1 MGKTAVSVLEF
12 QAHKVPEFK
21 EQTSK
26 DWVLYG
32 TEAPWINRYPDYLL
46 HIYDRS
52 AKHYAIVNGKVD
64 YVIGQGVSVNDRGL
78 NTEQVAKLSK
88 FINEPNPMQNLN
100 DLIAMCSLDLEI
112 FGGFALEILYDKKG
126 KMAEIYHAEFAKY
139 RVNKDGKTFYH
150 CDDWKKAKADT
161 ITTIPAFDWNKP
173 SGKQLLYIKAYH
185 PKADHYP
192 LPPYLGAIP
201 YIELDSEIA
210 NFHLNSVKNGFMAGT
225 VFSFNNGQPTEEEQ
239 EKIEEKIEEKFSGTD
254 NANKILL
261 LFNDSKEQGVQI
273 DPMSS
278 NGFEDRFDILN
289 KTVQQEIFSGHR
301 VVDPALFGIKEEGV
315 FSGRTQIRDSYELF
329 KNTYVRARQAFI
341 IDIFNELAALNGF
354 EKRLSIID
362 SEPISEGYS
371 EMTKVSVMTT
381 DEVREATGLPVI
393 EATGGTSDSKEKDAQ
408 TGLKGSV
415 GGVTGIITV
424 LQNVRSGLIAE
435 GSAIELLIQ
444 LYGFSPEIAR
454 AIVTGQSVAAAPVVA
469 EQMRGVLEEDFI
481 ENRIADAF
489 ATVGLSLSEWEV
501 VKPLRHCHFNSEQEW
516 MAFEDGVK
524 RYGFEAD
531 PFLMGVLNAIKENPV
546 VTYSAIAELLGTSV
560 DVVAQGVIELARQ
573 GLLTVGSQTVAGS
586 TQIAY
591 EVSKNG
597 LSELAKAKPMGVSFK
612 IAYRYVKSQEATGA
626 DVLPTT
632 RQFCRKMI
640 ASSES
645 RLWTSEDIQAI
656 SMRED
661 RNVWLRRGGFW
672 TSKGTDVT
680 TSYCRHSW
688 ESVIVKSKV

>member
-12 QAHKVPEFK
+12 AAHKVPEFK
-21 EQTSK
+21 EQASK

-64 YVIGQGVSVNDRGL
+64 YVIGQGISVNDRGL

-371 EMTKVSVMTT
+371 EMTKVSVMTR
-381 DEVREATGLPVI
+381 DEIREAVGLPPMQPAQI
-393 EATGGTSDSKEKDAQ
+393 ATELKLASEDSE
-408 TGLKGSV
+408 T
-415 GGVTGIITV
+415 
-424 LQNVRSGLIAE
+424 
-435 GSAIELLIQ
+435 
-444 LYGFSPEIAR
+444 
-454 AIVTGQSVAAAPVVA
+454 
-469 EQMRGVLEEDFI
+469 

-501 VKPLRHCHFNSEQEW
+501 VKPLRHCHFNSEKEW

-524 RYGFEAD
+524 RYGFDAD

-573 GLLTVGSQTVAGS
+573 GLLSVGSQTVAGS
-586 TQIAY
+586 SQIAY

-597 LSELAKAKPMGVSFK
+597 LSELANAKPLGVSFK
-612 IAYRYVKSQEATGA
+612 IAYRYVRSDQAKGPII
-626 DVLPTT
+626 LPTS
-632 RQFCRKMI
+632 RKFCKDLV
-640 ASSES
+640 AFGES
-645 RLWTSEDIQAI
+645 KVWTSEQIQEI
-656 SMRED
+656 SMRVD

-672 TSKGTDVT
+672 RHENGWVT
-680 TSYCRHSW
+680 PYCRHSW

>member
-21 EQTSK
+21 EQASK
-26 DWVLYG
+26 DWILYG

-88 FINEPNPMQNLN
+88 FINEPNPMQSLN

-329 KNTYVRARQAFI
+329 KNTYVRARQSFI

-371 EMTKVSVMTT
+371 EMTKVSVMTR
-381 DEVREATGLPVI
+381 DEIREAVGLPPMQPAQI
-393 EATGGTSDSKEKDAQ
+393 ATE
-408 TGLKGSV
+408 LKLAS
-415 GGVTGIITV
+415 
-424 LQNVRSGLIAE
+424 
-435 GSAIELLIQ
+435 
-444 LYGFSPEIAR
+444 
-454 AIVTGQSVAAAPVVA
+454 
-469 EQMRGVLEEDFI
+469 EDFES

-501 VKPLRHCHFNSEQEW
+501 VKPLRHCHFNSEKEW

-524 RYGFEAD
+524 RYGFDAD

-573 GLLTVGSQTVAGS
+573 GLLSVGSQTVAGS
-586 TQIAY
+586 SQIAY

-632 RQFCRKMI
+632 RQFCRKMM
-640 ASSES
+640 ASSETK
-645 RLWTSEDIQAI
+645 LWTSEDIQAI

-661 RNVWLRRGGFW
+661 RNVWMRRGGFW
-672 TSKGTDVT
+672 TRKGTDVT
-680 TSYCRHSW
+680 TSYCRHAW

>member
-12 QAHKVPEFK
+12 AAHKVPEFK
-21 EQTSK
+21 EQNGK

-32 TEAPWINRYPDYLL
+32 TDENWVNRYPDYLL
-46 HIYDRS
+46 YIYDRS

-78 NTEQVAKLSK
+78 NTEQVARLRT
-88 FINEPNPMQNLN
+88 FIDEPNPMQNLN
-100 DLIAMCSLDLEI
+100 EVIAMCALDLEI
-112 FGGFALEILYDKKG
+112 FGGFALEVIYDKKG

-139 RVNKDGKTFYH
+139 RVSKDGKTFYY
-150 CDDWKKAKADT
+150 CPDWKKAKSDT
-161 ITTIPAFDWNKP
+161 ITKIPAFDWNKP

-273 DPMSS
+273 DPMSN

-329 KNTYVRARQAFI
+329 KNTYVRARQSFI

-354 EKRLSIID
+354 EKRLSIVD

-371 EMTKVSVMTT
+371 EMTKVSVMTR
-381 DEVREATGLPVI
+381 DEIREAVGLPPMQPAQI
-393 EATGGTSDSKEKDAQ
+393 ATE
-408 TGLKGSV
+408 LKLAS
-415 GGVTGIITV
+415 
-424 LQNVRSGLIAE
+424 
-435 GSAIELLIQ
+435 
-444 LYGFSPEIAR
+444 
-454 AIVTGQSVAAAPVVA
+454 
-469 EQMRGVLEEDFI
+469 EDFES

-501 VKPLRHCHFNSEQEW
+501 VKPLRHCHFNSEKEW

-524 RYGFEAD
+524 RYGFESD
-531 PFLMGVLNAIKENPV
+531 PFLMGVLNAIKDTPT
-546 VTYSAIAELLGTSV
+546 VTYAAIAELLGTSV
-560 DVVAQGVIELARQ
+560 DAVAQGVIELARQ
-573 GLLTVGSQTVAGS
+573 GLLTVGSQTVAGG

-672 TSKGTDVT
+672 TRKGTDVT

>member
-21 EQTSK
+21 EQASK
-26 DWVLYG
+26 DWILYG

-64 YVIGQGVSVNDRGL
+64 YVIGQGVSVNDSGL

-371 EMTKVSVMTT
+371 EMTKVSVMTR
-381 DEVREATGLPVI
+381 DEIREAVGLPPMQPAQI
-393 EATGGTSDSKEKDAQ
+393 ATE
-408 TGLKGSV
+408 LKLAS
-415 GGVTGIITV
+415 
-424 LQNVRSGLIAE
+424 
-435 GSAIELLIQ
+435 
-444 LYGFSPEIAR
+444 
-454 AIVTGQSVAAAPVVA
+454 
-469 EQMRGVLEEDFI
+469 EDFES

-501 VKPLRHCHFNSEQEW
+501 VKPLRHCHFNSEKEW

-573 GLLTVGSQTVAGS
+573 GLLTVGSQTVAGG

-672 TSKGTDVT
+672 TRKGTDVT

>member
-1 MGKTAVSVLEF
+1 
-12 QAHKVPEFK
+12 
-21 EQTSK
+21 
-26 DWVLYG
+26 
-32 TEAPWINRYPDYLL
+32 
-46 HIYDRS
+46 
-52 AKHYAIVNGKVD
+52 
-64 YVIGQGVSVNDRGL
+64 
-78 NTEQVAKLSK
+78 
-88 FINEPNPMQNLN
+88 
-100 DLIAMCSLDLEI
+100 
-112 FGGFALEILYDKKG
+112 
-126 KMAEIYHAEFAKY
+126 
-139 RVNKDGKTFYH
+139 VNKDGKTFYH

-371 EMTKVSVMTT
+371 EMTKVSVMTR
-381 DEVREATGLPVI
+381 DEIREAVGLPPMQPAQI
-393 EATGGTSDSKEKDAQ
+393 ATELKLASEDSE
-408 TGLKGSV
+408 T
-415 GGVTGIITV
+415 
-424 LQNVRSGLIAE
+424 
-435 GSAIELLIQ
+435 
-444 LYGFSPEIAR
+444 
-454 AIVTGQSVAAAPVVA
+454 
-469 EQMRGVLEEDFI
+469 

-501 VKPLRHCHFNSEQEW
+501 VKPLRHCHFNSEKEW

-524 RYGFEAD
+524 RYGFDAD

-573 GLLTVGSQTVAGS
+573 GLLSVGSQTVAGS
-586 TQIAY
+586 SQIAY

-597 LSELAKAKPMGVSFK
+597 LSELANAKPLGVSFK
-612 IAYRYVKSQEATGA
+612 IAYRYVRSDQAKGPII
-626 DVLPTT
+626 LPTS
-632 RQFCRKMI
+632 RKFCKDLV
-640 ASSES
+640 AFGES
-645 RLWTSEDIQAI
+645 KVWTSEQIQEI
-656 SMRED
+656 SMRVD

-672 TSKGTDVT
+672 RHENGWVT
-680 TSYCRHSW
+680 PYCRHSW

>member
-21 EQTSK
+21 EQNGK

-371 EMTKVSVMTT
+371 EMTKVSVMTR
-381 DEVREATGLPVI
+381 DEIREAVGLPPMQPAQI
-393 EATGGTSDSKEKDAQ
+393 ATE
-408 TGLKGSV
+408 LKLAS
-415 GGVTGIITV
+415 
-424 LQNVRSGLIAE
+424 
-435 GSAIELLIQ
+435 
-444 LYGFSPEIAR
+444 
-454 AIVTGQSVAAAPVVA
+454 
-469 EQMRGVLEEDFI
+469 EDFES

-501 VKPLRHCHFNSEQEW
+501 VKPLRHCHFNSEKEW
-516 MAFEDGVK
+516 MAFEDGIK
-524 RYGFEAD
+524 KYGFEAD

-573 GLLTVGSQTVAGS
+573 GLLTVGSQTVAGG

-597 LSELAKAKPMGVSFK
+597 LSELAKAQPMGVSFK

-672 TSKGTDVT
+672 TRKGTDVT